1 MSALNRPT
9 SPFLSV
15 YRLQSGSF
23 FSIFSRIT
31 GIFLLCFILAPASLL
46 HMSNTAMS
54 SYVFYFFLF
63 FVFKSQYTSLF
74 FSFFIV
80 TALSA
85 LLYHLLSAT
94 RYLFWTS
101 EAGMQNDV
109 FNLRDLRQTQSYFL
123 LIPVVLVVLSWVVF
137 MLI

>member
-1 MSALNRPT
+1 LFYSCPCLVVAYVEYSNEFVR
-9 SPFLSV
+9 
-15 YRLQSGSF
+15 
-23 FSIFSRIT
+23 
-31 GIFLLCFILAPASLL
+31 FLLFFI
-46 HMSNTAMS
+46 
-54 SYVFYFFLF
+54 FR
-63 FVFKSQYTSLF
+63 FKSQYTSLF